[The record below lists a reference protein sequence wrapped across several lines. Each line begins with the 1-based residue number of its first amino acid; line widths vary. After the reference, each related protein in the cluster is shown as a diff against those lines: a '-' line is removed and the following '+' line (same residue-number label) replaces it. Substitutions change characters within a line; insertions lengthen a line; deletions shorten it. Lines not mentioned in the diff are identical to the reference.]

1 MKLVQQLVCVI
12 LFVLLTS
19 TLPRLQAQHN
29 MDHLKQL
36 TESAEEVMSVY
47 PSPDGRYAAFN
58 TDYENKPKTLTII
71 ETKAPFRKIV
81 REKVS
86 GYYFI
91 NPDRAAVLTAGVLQI
106 IDLKSGSVTEKKDV
120 SRIEYMKKDGLLLV
134 HSNSDQSNKME
145 IYDSNF
151 KPVQQIESVF
161 RWATGNN
168 SVVVLT
174 KDILNGENHVYE
186 LTDQGK
192 SRVKL
197 WSSKQEFYDAVES
210 DSDLGGFVVTTKTSS
225 GLRVYWVRRD
235 AQAIEL
241 KDDGLQG
248 FSNLKINPS
257 SDGDAVY
264 LRFQKVKPKEN
275 SVVDI
280 WYGKERDLGNYTR
293 EQNIIREVLWYPE
306 SGKILEFDHNFT
318 GYTAIGKNNLFLK
331 MRIDKSMVDVH
342 DDQFGFHKK
351 EIYLWNSKNGK
362 DVLLPFDDGHM
373 NFDPLGKS
381 LLIKTGEGWVK
392 FDTGNL
398 TSTNL
403 GWGDGSSPYYTA
415 NDRII
420 WTFKNEIWEQDFKS
434 LKKKKL
440 TTVKADEIELY
451 KPQVIHSGV
460 GVYRLSEYLEQDKKL
475 IFVGKNSKA
484 LTSSY
489 VFLNKNQLNTV
500 IPETSDRIQ
509 VFGADT
515 DYRSFFWIEDNYN
528 KAFTIRYKNDSKN
541 AVAIYTSNSADTQLG
556 LIKKVALKYRGANN
570 EEIEASL
577 YLPANFDPAKKYPV
591 VLSVYEKQQRFM
603 NKFLIPTFKN
613 NRGIN
618 PRLLLESG
626 YLVMFPDI
634 TYGDRGPGLSAL
646 QCIDNVLDELQK
658 LSYADMSKVGMIGQS
673 FGGYETNFIA
683 SHSNRFSA
691 FVSGNSVSDIVHTSY
706 ALNYNFNSPDYWRY
720 EEGQFRMKGSF
731 VNQRQKYLDNNPI
744 YATSNINAPMLLWAG
759 TADKNVDPQES
770 ISIFNVLRKY
780 RKPVVLLN
788 YRNENHSLGK
798 VPAQKDLSIRI
809 LEWFDYHLYG
819 KKDIDWINKQMKDA
833 F

>member
-58 TDYENKPKTLTII
+58 TAYESKPKTLTII

-81 REKVS
+81 REKVN

-91 NPDRAAVLTAGVLQI
+91 SPDRAAVLTAGVLQI

-134 HSNSDQSNKME
+134 HSNSGQSNKME

-151 KPVQQIESVF
+151 KPVQQIESVI

-168 SVVVLT
+168 SVLVLT

-210 DSDLGGFVVTTKTSS
+210 DSDLGGFVVTTKTST

-257 SDGDAVY
+257 SDGAAVY

-280 WYGKERDLGNYTR
+280 WYGKEQNLRNYTT
-293 EQNIIREVLWYPE
+293 EQNTIREVLWYPE
-306 SGKILEFDHNFT
+306 SGKILDFDQNFT

-351 EIYLWNSKNGK
+351 EIYLWNSKTGK

-398 TSTNL
+398 TSTNM
-403 GWGDGSSPYYTA
+403 GWGDGSSPYYTS
-415 NDRII
+415 NNRII
-420 WTFKNEIWEQDFKS
+420 WTFKNEIWEQDLKS

-440 TTVKADEIELY
+440 MTVEAEEIEMY

-460 GVYRLSEYLEQDKKL
+460 GVYRLSEYLEQDKNL
-475 IFVGKNSKA
+475 ILVGKNSKA

-489 VFLNKNQLNTV
+489 VFLNKNQLKTV

-541 AVAIYTSNSADTQLG
+541 AVAIYKSNSADSQLG

-646 QCIDNVLDELQK
+646 LCIDNVLDELQK
-658 LSYADMSKVGMIGQS
+658 FSYADMSKVGMIGQS

-744 YATSNINAPMLLWAG
+744 YAASNINAPMLLWAG
-759 TADKNVDPQES
+759 TADTNVDPQES

-809 LEWFDYHLYG
+809 LEWFDYHLYE
-819 KKDIDWINKQMKDA
+819 KKDVDWINKQMKDA

>member
-29 MDHLKQL
+29 MDDLKQL

-58 TDYENKPKTLTII
+58 TAYESKPKTLTII

-81 REKVS
+81 REKVN

-91 NPDRAAVLTAGVLQI
+91 SPDRAAVLTAGVLQI

-134 HSNSDQSNKME
+134 HSNSGQSNKME

-151 KPVQQIESVF
+151 KPVQQIESVI
-161 RWATGNN
+161 RWAIGNN
-168 SVVVLT
+168 SVLVFT
-174 KDILNGENHVYE
+174 KDILKDENHVYE

-192 SRVKL
+192 SKIKL
-197 WSSKQEFYDAVES
+197 WSSKEEVDKAVES
-210 DSDLGGFVVTTKTSS
+210 DSDLGGFVVATKAST

-248 FSNLKINPS
+248 ISYVKIDRS
-257 SDGDAVY
+257 SDGEAVY

-280 WYGKERDLGNYTR
+280 WYGKEQNLRNYTT
-293 EQNIIREVLWYPE
+293 EQNTIREVLWYPE
-306 SGKILEFDHNFT
+306 SGKILDFDQNFT

-351 EIYLWNSKNGK
+351 EIYLWNSKTGK

-398 TSTNL
+398 TSTNM
-403 GWGDGSSPYYTA
+403 GWGDGSSPYYAA

-420 WTFKNEIWEQDFKS
+420 WTFKNEIWEQDLKS

-440 TTVKADEIELY
+440 MTVEAEEIELY

-460 GVYRLSEYLEQDKKL
+460 GVYRSSEYLEQDKKL
-475 IFVGKNSKA
+475 ILVGKNSKA

-489 VFLNKNQLNTV
+489 VFLNKHQLKIV
-500 IPETSDRIQ
+500 VPETSDRIQ
-509 VFGADT
+509 VFGADK

-541 AVAIYTSNSADTQLG
+541 AVAIYKSNSSDTQLG

-577 YLPANFDPAKKYPV
+577 YLPPNFDPVKKYPV

-658 LSYADMSKVGMIGQS
+658 FSYADMSKVGMIGQS

-683 SHSNRFSA
+683 SHSKRFSA

-744 YATSNINAPMLLWAG
+744 YAASNINAPMLLWAG